1 MSKVTL
7 SPVERIRLTGELATE
22 IKALEGASPLD
33 KVQIAGRVAA
43 LLERLG
49 INAPPHAGKS
59 LAEYLAE
66 SEGDGYKA
74 AMAYYKGELQ
84 GEVVQT
90 PVGPVRLSSKGL
102 RKYRMNLNRDAIKAQ
117 LVPHLVEI
125 LVQGSYGPREPLYK
139 PREDGV
145 VAFYFAQKDIELE
158 GQIITAGVTVAED
171 GQGNL
176 FYNLTHSGQPAW
188 QRRNENGTLD
198 STLSIIQSFALDA
211 AENSV
216 AEDDLNITIL
226 AVRPVAQREPFAAA
240 EDAKGGTVLLKG
252 DAEVIAARV
261 RELGG
266 KPQIVE
272 GGVRLTKG
280 DARLAAFVPVAI
292 ERLASGAQLEHYAS
306 GGIGVRGNF
315 EGTTLGIA
323 SSLARLESAF
333 VLRHGP
339 EVFAQVFGRPAAAE
353 DVVAYE
359 EDQAEIGQR
368 KAENE
373 ARDTA
378 VRIDYAKRTGDW
390 TKLSDAE
397 RDDLRAERD
406 AILTANAER
415 DLAQWQATIG
425 SGTSGNQRLQAYLDT
440 LEDLAPENR
449 TMIQIGYMAWIPQ
462 RMTEYE
468 REAGRMPFVSQSAEA
483 VAWHEGFTAHCRA
496 WADQH
501 LSERVQV
508 MRAAGGAAVD
518 VESSRLYQAPE
529 LYHGTA
535 LPFDAFSTGERRGAG
550 FDHQGAGVYLTTD
563 RQGFARFFA
572 GIAAAKI
579 AGKAGNTPEQEEL
592 LEDGVILRVSIA
604 GARVLDLTQP
614 DASPELRAMVSDIVN
629 GSALRE
635 RVLSMGFDG
644 VAFIEPNTPEG
655 VTFEPGAVT
664 VVMYHPDKAKV
675 LGYEPA
681 ATVTP
686 LALPEEPA
694 AKPAAAQHEIVEH
707 HTKGGKGKIIRGIIL
722 RGVTH
727 AQAHAI
733 DEYTF
738 PKDGGYFIRERHLAT
753 MGTLP
758 VVEPEPAA
766 DPEVQAQRR
775 AQQEADRIANEQARQ
790 QAKVAKQVAT
800 LRSTAASALA
810 KAEEELGAS
819 RTTNTAR
826 RANMAASILARAEKD
841 RALAVSLNNLADAI
855 EQGKATH
862 LGGITSKA
870 QLATL
875 HQALVGGRHRSEQD
889 LSYSERERNKSRA
902 FDGKD
907 VGYAELPKLSMRY
920 DYAPVLAALREGKPK
935 GWASIVKQLQA
946 QNQLDV
952 DPLVFAAAYK
962 ALESI
967 GKESA
972 FNWYAKEQAAKRSRL
987 IRMGLN
993 TDSDLRAALTEYLA
1007 YREGVREEDPV
1018 AKAERAIIG
1027 QKVGIDF
1034 FPTPKA
1040 EGVRMAGLA
1049 GIKPGD
1055 LVLEPSAGNGN
1066 LADAARAAGA
1076 QVDVVEI
1083 SSQLRDI
1090 LTAKGYTVVAHDFME
1105 LDLAPKYDAI
1115 LMNPPFSNRRDAEHI
1130 QRAFQMLKPGGRLVA
1145 IAGEGVFIGS
1155 DAKAVQFRAW
1165 LDEHGA
1171 EVEALGAGTFKAKD
1185 LLAQTGANAR
1195 LIVVQR

>member
-7 SPVERIRLTGELATE
+7 SPVERIRLTGELASE

-226 AVRPVAQREPFAAA
+226 AVRPVAQREPFAAV
-240 EDAKGGTVLLKG
+240 EDAKGGAVLLKG
-252 DAEVIAARV
+252 DAEAIAARV

-306 GGIGVRGNF
+306 GGIGVRGTF

-323 SSLARLESAF
+323 SSLDRLESAF

-353 DVVAYE
+353 DVLAYE

-378 VRIDYAKRTGDW
+378 ARIDYAKRTGDW
-390 TKLSDAE
+390 AKLSDAE

-462 RMTEYE
+462 RMAEYE

-483 VAWHEGFTAHCRA
+483 IAWHEGFTAHCRA
-496 WADQH
+496 WADAH
-501 LSERVQV
+501 LSERVKAQQQASSGGSSFEAQAEALLQQYLEIQRRKYAHTMLGDDRGAEV
-508 MRAAGGAAVD
+508 AAQYALDDMRVRLRRWREAEGDDGALAVLADD
-518 VESSRLYQAPE
+518 VDYSREKVAQLLSTAKPLSEPAEEPSATTPAPE
-529 LYHGTA
+529 
-535 LPFDAFSTGERRGAG
+535 
-550 FDHQGAGVYLTTD
+550 
-563 RQGFARFFA
+563 
-572 GIAAAKI
+572 
-579 AGKAGNTPEQEEL
+579 
-592 LEDGVILRVSIA
+592 
-604 GARVLDLTQP
+604 
-614 DASPELRAMVSDIVN
+614 
-629 GSALRE
+629 
-635 RVLSMGFDG
+635 
-644 VAFIEPNTPEG
+644 
-655 VTFEPGAVT
+655 
-664 VVMYHPDKAKV
+664 
-675 LGYEPA
+675 
-681 ATVTP
+681 
-686 LALPEEPA
+686 
-694 AKPAAAQHEIVEH
+694 HEIVEH

-722 RGVTH
+722 RGVTY
-727 AQAHAI
+727 AEAKAI

-753 MGTLP
+753 MGALP
-758 VVEPEPAA
+758 VAEPQPAA
-766 DPEVQAQRR
+766 DPEVEAQRR
-775 AQQEADRIANEQARQ
+775 AQQEADRLANEQARQ
-790 QAKVAKQVAT
+790 QAKVAKQVTT

-826 RANMAASILARAEKD
+826 RANMAASILARAEND

-1040 EGVRMAGLA
+1040 EGVRMAALA

-1090 LTAKGYTVVAHDFME
+1090 LTAKGYNVVAHDFME

-1130 QRAFQMLKPGGRLVA
+1130 QRAFQMLKPGGRLAA

-1165 LDEHGA
+1165 LEEHGA

>member
-323 SSLARLESAF
+323 SSLDRLESAF
-333 VLRHGP
+333 ILRHGP

-359 EDQAEIGQR
+359 EDQAEIEQR

-462 RMTEYE
+462 RMAEYE

-483 VAWHEGFTAHCRA
+483 VAWHEGFTAHCRV
-496 WADQH
+496 WADAH
-501 LSERVQV
+501 LSERVKAQQQASSSGSSFESQAEALLQQYLEIQRRKYAHTMLGDDRGAEV
-508 MRAAGGAAVD
+508 AAQYALDDMRVQLRRWREAEGDDGALVVLADDVD
-518 VESSRLYQAPE
+518 YSRGKVAQLLSTPKPLPEPAEKLSATTSAPE
-529 LYHGTA
+529 
-535 LPFDAFSTGERRGAG
+535 
-550 FDHQGAGVYLTTD
+550 
-563 RQGFARFFA
+563 
-572 GIAAAKI
+572 
-579 AGKAGNTPEQEEL
+579 
-592 LEDGVILRVSIA
+592 
-604 GARVLDLTQP
+604 
-614 DASPELRAMVSDIVN
+614 
-629 GSALRE
+629 
-635 RVLSMGFDG
+635 
-644 VAFIEPNTPEG
+644 
-655 VTFEPGAVT
+655 
-664 VVMYHPDKAKV
+664 
-675 LGYEPA
+675 
-681 ATVTP
+681 
-686 LALPEEPA
+686 
-694 AKPAAAQHEIVEH
+694 HEIVEH

-727 AQAHAI
+727 AQAQAI

-753 MGTLP
+753 MGALP
-758 VVEPEPAA
+758 VVEAEPAA
-766 DPEVQAQRR
+766 DPEVEAQRR
-775 AQQEADRIANEQARQ
+775 AQQEADRLANEQERQ

-826 RANMAASILARAEKD
+826 RANMAASILARAESD
-841 RALAVSLNNLADAI
+841 RALAVSLNNLADAV

-962 ALESI
+962 ALEGI

>member
-33 KVQIAGRVAA
+33 KVQITGRVAA

-49 INAPPHAGKS
+49 VNAPPHAGKS

-323 SSLARLESAF
+323 SSLGRLEAAF

-353 DVVAYE
+353 DVAAYE

-378 VRIDYAKRTGDW
+378 ARIDYAKRTGDW

-397 RDDLRAERD
+397 RDDLSAERD
-406 AILTANAER
+406 AILAANAER

-425 SGTSGNQRLQAYLDT
+425 TGESDNQRLQAYLDT

-462 RMTEYE
+462 RMAEYE

-501 LSERVQV
+501 LSDRIKAQ
-508 MRAAGGAAVD
+508 RAAAITEALRLPAEWTDKQFARVEPVDIVTVEAVRARFEAHEGVFSDPLMRVEPSPQEITDQNAALNAL
-518 VESSRLYQAPE
+518 RLGVAGERKAIPKYQQKVADGLLHVFELWAKGWTLSAIGNRLQRQAP
-529 LYHGTA
+529 G
-535 LPFDAFSTGERRGAG
+535 G
-550 FDHQGAGVYLTTD
+550 FTTI
-563 RQGFARFFA
+563 GHA
-572 GIAAAKI
+572 
-579 AGKAGNTPEQEEL
+579 E
-592 LEDGVILRVSIA
+592 
-604 GARVLDLTQP
+604 
-614 DASPELRAMVSDIVN
+614 
-629 GSALRE
+629 RE
-635 RVLSMGFDG
+635 RGGQYMTGAKTATAEVRSDA
-644 VAFIEPNTPEG
+644 AFLAALEQRDQ
-655 VTFEPGAVT
+655 AR
-664 VVMYHPDKAKV
+664 
-675 LGYEPA
+675 PA
-681 ATVTP
+681 A
-686 LALPEEPA
+686 PEPTQEKSQDESAEP
-694 AKPAAAQHEIVEH
+694 PAPEHEIVEH

-722 RGVTH
+722 RGVTY
-727 AQAHAI
+727 AEAKAI

-753 MGTLP
+753 MGALP
-758 VVEPEPAA
+758 VVEAEPAA
-766 DPEVQAQRR
+766 DPEVEAQRR
-775 AQQEADRIANEQARQ
+775 AQQEADRLANEQARQ

-826 RANMAASILARAEKD
+826 RANMAASILARAESD
-841 RALAVSLNNLADAI
+841 RALAVSLNNLADAV

-889 LSYSERERNKSRA
+889 LSYSERERNKSRS

-962 ALESI
+962 ALEGI

-1066 LADAARAAGA
+1066 LADAARAAGG

-1090 LTAKGYTVVAHDFME
+1090 LTAKGYNVVAHDFME

-1165 LDEHGA
+1165 LEEHGA

>member
-7 SPVERIRLTGELATE
+7 SPVERIRLTGELASE

-240 EDAKGGTVLLKG
+240 EDAQGGAVLLKG
-252 DAEVIAARV
+252 DAEAIAARV

-280 DARLAAFVPVAI
+280 DARFAAFVPVAI

-306 GGIGVRGNF
+306 GSIGVRGNF

-323 SSLARLESAF
+323 SSLERLESAF

-353 DVVAYE
+353 DVLAYE

-378 VRIDYAKRTGDW
+378 ARIDYAKRTGDW

-406 AILTANAER
+406 AILAANAER

-425 SGTSGNQRLQAYLDT
+425 SGTSDNQRLQAYLDT

-462 RMTEYE
+462 RMAEYE

-496 WADQH
+496 WADAH
-501 LSERVQV
+501 LSERVKAQQQASSSGSSFEAQAEALLQQYLEIQRRKYAHTMLGDDRGAEV
-508 MRAAGGAAVD
+508 AAQYALDDMRVQLRRWREAEGDDGALAVLADD
-518 VESSRLYQAPE
+518 VDYSREKVAQLLSTAKPLPEPAEEPSATTSAPE
-529 LYHGTA
+529 
-535 LPFDAFSTGERRGAG
+535 
-550 FDHQGAGVYLTTD
+550 
-563 RQGFARFFA
+563 
-572 GIAAAKI
+572 
-579 AGKAGNTPEQEEL
+579 
-592 LEDGVILRVSIA
+592 
-604 GARVLDLTQP
+604 
-614 DASPELRAMVSDIVN
+614 
-629 GSALRE
+629 
-635 RVLSMGFDG
+635 
-644 VAFIEPNTPEG
+644 
-655 VTFEPGAVT
+655 
-664 VVMYHPDKAKV
+664 
-675 LGYEPA
+675 
-681 ATVTP
+681 
-686 LALPEEPA
+686 
-694 AKPAAAQHEIVEH
+694 HEIVEH

-722 RGVTH
+722 RGVTY
-727 AQAHAI
+727 AEAKAI

-738 PKDGGYFIRERHLAT
+738 PKEGGYFIRERHLAT
-753 MGTLP
+753 MGALP
-758 VVEPEPAA
+758 VAEPQPAA
-766 DPEVQAQRR
+766 DPEIEAQRR
-775 AQQEADRIANEQARQ
+775 AQQEADRLANEQARQ

-826 RANMAASILARAEKD
+826 RANMAASILARAEND

-946 QNQLDV
+946 LNQLDV

-1090 LTAKGYTVVAHDFME
+1090 LTAKGYNVVAHDFME

-1165 LDEHGA
+1165 LEEHGA